1 MPLSG
6 TKTRSGRSPHSELAG
21 RLSAWE
27 AEGARGKETHPW
39 TTDGRKRLKRGGRDF
54 EGMLEPDD
62 DEGVCVKLNTV
73 QVVQTDTPVAMA
85 AAWDMDY
92 YPSRRLLDHI
102 GGRDLRNTPATHTH
116 PCNLNIEPGTAA
128 CPGRPGLLAGEAA
141 ATIVREDLNKCSSMR
156 WGYEACSPQP
166 GEA

>member
-1 MPLSG
+1 MLLSV
-6 TKTRSGRSPHSELAG
+6 TTTHSGRSPHSEPAG
-21 RLSAWE
+21 CLSVWE
-27 AEGARGKETHPW
+27 TEGARGKETHSW
-39 TTDGRKRLKRGGRDF
+39 TTDGRKRLKRGGKDF
-54 EGMLEPDD
+54 EGMPASND

-73 QVVQTDTPVAMA
+73 QDVQTDTPVAMA

-116 PCNLNIEPGTAA
+116 PCNLNIEPGTAV

-166 GEA
+166 VEA